1 MTECPPEGQLRALL
15 AGQLAAE
22 VAEPVSRHTDQCA
35 QCQRRLELLSEDPTE
50 GRWRQL
56 LRPAVPGDEPT
67 RVSDG
72 DQLAATR
79 VSPPG
84 VGVLRRLQDRRPVP
98 PPPVLPGYEIL
109 GELGRG
115 GMGVVYKA
123 RQTALKRLVAL
134 KVIGSGALAA
144 PSEIS
149 RFCAEA
155 EAVARLQHPNI
166 VQIYEIGEH
175 EGRPFFSL
183 EYVEGGTLAQRL
195 DGTPLS
201 PRAAAELVRT
211 LALAIQAAHQRGIVH
226 RDLKPANILLQ
237 KSEVRR
243 QESEIGPP
251 GRSPSDSCLL
261 TSDFSPKVA
270 DFGLAKEIG
279 GEPGLTQT
287 GMIVGTPSYM
297 APEQAAGHVHDI
309 GPACDVYALGAILY
323 ECLTGRPPFN
333 AATQFLTLQQVQWL
347 PPVAPSG
354 FQPAVPRDVETV
366 CLKCLEK
373 EPHRRYASAQDLAD
387 DLDRFLTGRPIQ
399 ARPAG
404 WLEHAWK
411 WARRRPAVAALLGTL
426 AAAVLVVIGV
436 LLWSVVRVSHEAQRA
451 REQAEYAQ
459 NAVDDMYSDVAMDW
473 LAEDPDKNFLQR
485 KFLGR
490 ALGYYKRL
498 AAEDAAEPAARR
510 RTARAHF
517 RMGELNR
524 MLNEPAKALAEYQEA
539 IDRQLRLRDEF
550 PGDPDYREDLAE
562 SYNWRGEVLRET
574 SKSLAEAERDFRAAL
589 ELQDQLAR
597 EAPGEP
603 RYRRALARSY
613 SNLVTPTWRWWKW
626 TPRGARRPRTTTTR
640 PSACW
645 TGWLRTTSR
654 TRPSATNWLAR
665 SPTAACFTWRT
676 TASHKPRRISPGR
689 STCWRNCGG
698 PAPPGRPTP
707 TTWPSSTRTWA
718 TSASSSSDTP
728 TPWCRCAGRKR
739 SSPG

>member
-1 MTECPPEGQLRALL
+1 
-15 AGQLAAE
+15 
-22 VAEPVSRHTDQCA
+22 
-35 QCQRRLELLSEDPTE
+35 
-50 GRWRQL
+50 
-56 LRPAVPGDEPT
+56 
-67 RVSDG
+67 
-72 DQLAATR
+72 
-79 VSPPG
+79 
-84 VGVLRRLQDRRPVP
+84 
-98 PPPVLPGYEIL
+98 
-109 GELGRG
+109 
-115 GMGVVYKA
+115 
-123 RQTALKRLVAL
+123 
-134 KVIGSGALAA
+134 
-144 PSEIS
+144 
-149 RFCAEA
+149 
-155 EAVARLQHPNI
+155 
-166 VQIYEIGEH
+166 
-175 EGRPFFSL
+175 
-183 EYVEGGTLAQRL
+183 
-195 DGTPLS
+195 
-201 PRAAAELVRT
+201 
-211 LALAIQAAHQRGIVH
+211 
-226 RDLKPANILLQ
+226 
-237 KSEVRR
+237 
-243 QESEIGPP
+243 
-251 GRSPSDSCLL
+251 
-261 TSDFSPKVA
+261 
-270 DFGLAKEIG
+270 
-279 GEPGLTQT
+279 
-287 GMIVGTPSYM
+287 M

-373 EPHRRYASAQDLAD
+373 EPHRRYASAQELAD

-411 WARRRPAVAALLGTL
+411 WTRRRPAVAALLGTL

-524 MLNEPAKALAEYQEA
+524 MLNEPAEALAEYQEA

-613 SNLVTPTWRWWKW
+613 SNLALVEMDT
-626 TPRGARRPRTTTTR
+626 ARRPQAQDDYDEAVRLLDGLVKDHEQDTTFRHELARTLTNRGVFHLEDDRLPQAEEDFARAIDLLEKLRRTGTARTTYAYNLAIVYQDMGNLRFKQQRYADALVPLRRAETILARLTEDFHDR
-640 PSACW
+640 ARYRKKLAKTYNSLGSALAKDKQLDQAEANWKKARDLLTELLGDGSEEMEYRADLGRCLGNL
-645 TGWLRTTSR
+645 GWLKLRQEDL
-654 TRPSATNWLAR
+654 PAAR
-665 SPTAACFTWRT
+665 SLLEGAVGYLRAAHESSPGRLDYQQALRSQYQTLAETLVQSGQRKEAVDAAAALAETSGDWAKGHYLAACFVARCVRLAEKEGQAADAERCADQAATLLRQALDRELT
-676 TASHKPRRISPGR
+676 GKERLAEEEELLRPLAERPAYATLLNELRAR
-689 STCWRNCGG
+689 SR
-698 PAPPGRPTP
+698 PAPGAGGR
-707 TTWPSSTRTWA
+707 
-718 TSASSSSDTP
+718 
-728 TPWCRCAGRKR
+728 
-739 SSPG
+739 